1 MCGIA
6 GAVHAPGLAPPSRE
20 LLARMA
26 ERLHHRGPD
35 GSGVHVDGNAGLAH
49 RRLSIIDLTGG
60 AQPMCTE
67 DGDLSIVF
75 NGEMYN
81 FQIVR
86 ADLESRGHTFRTQ
99 SDTEVILAAYREW
112 GRACITRFNGMFALA
127 LWDRTRRCLF
137 AARDRLGKKPFYYA
151 ASEKRLLFA
160 SELKAL
166 LEVPDLAR
174 DVNPAALHEF
184 LSRSIIGGGRTIYRD
199 VRSLPPGHMLEWRE
213 GALTIERYWTLRF
226 EPDDPARA
234 EDDYLEE
241 LTERLRESVRL
252 RMISD
257 VPLGAFLS
265 GGIDS
270 SIVVALMASLSS
282 RPVKTFTIGF
292 DEPGYNEIEDAR
304 VVARHLGTD
313 HAEHVVKPDAI
324 GILGD
329 LAWHYDEPF
338 GDSSMIPTY
347 YVCAMARREAT
358 VALSGDGG
366 DEVFAG
372 YVRYRR
378 ALEARRWSRIPSWV
392 RRGLVG
398 PVAAALPMEAP
409 ARNFLHA
416 IAHHRPEAPG
426 YHLGIYPYIR
436 EDLLAPEFKRQ
447 AAAAWAAEPAVPAAA
462 PLPDDLVTRLQAM
475 DTAAYL
481 PEDILVKVDRASM
494 AHSLEVRAPFLDHN
508 LVEFMA
514 RVPRSLK
521 LRDGVSKYLLRR
533 LGRRLLPESV
543 FTKPKQGFAVPKGSW
558 FQRELRS
565 VARERLLDPRA
576 LSRGYFRPK
585 KVEMI
590 LRAHDAGTRD
600 YSDWIWCLLVL
611 EEWHRTFLDPDTRRV

>member
-1 MCGIA
+1 MF
-6 GAVHAPGLAPPSRE
+6 S
-20 LLARMA
+20 
-26 ERLHHRGPD
+26 
-35 GSGVHVDGNAGLAH
+35 
-49 RRLSIIDLTGG
+49 
-60 AQPMCTE
+60 E
-67 DGDLSIVF
+67 DGALSIVF

-81 FQIVR
+81 FQSVR
-86 ADLESRGHTFRTQ
+86 ADLEARGHTFRTH
-99 SDTEVILAAYREW
+99 SDTEVILAAYRAW
-112 GRACITRFNGMFALA
+112 GADCVTRFNGMFALA
-127 LWDRTRRCLF
+127 LWDRNRRCLF

-151 ASEKRLLFA
+151 ASDKRLLFA

-174 DVNPAALHEF
+174 EVNPAALHEF

-199 VRSLPPGHMLEWRE
+199 VRALPPGHRLVWTE
-213 GALTIERYWTLRF
+213 GALRVERYWTLRF
-226 EPDDPARA
+226 EAEEPARS
-234 EDDYLEE
+234 EDEYLEE
-241 LTERLRESVRL
+241 LTEHLRESVRL

-292 DEPGYNEIEDAR
+292 DEPGYSEIEDAR

-313 HAEHVVKPDAI
+313 HTEHVVKPDAI
-324 GILGD
+324 GILGE

-378 ALEARRWSRIPSWV
+378 ALEGQRWSTIPAWV
-392 RRGLVG
+392 RKGLIG
-398 PVAAALPMEAP
+398 PLAAGLPMEAP

-416 IAHHRPEAPG
+416 LAHHRPEAPG
-426 YHLGIYPYIR
+426 YGLGMYPYIR
-436 EDLLAPEFKRQ
+436 DDLLAPEFKRQ
-447 AAAAWAAEPAVPAAA
+447 AAAAWKAEPVVAPAA
-462 PLPDDLVTRLQAM
+462 PLPADLVTRLQAM

-494 AHSLEVRAPFLDHN
+494 AHSLEVRAPFLDYK

-543 FTKPKQGFAVPKGSW
+543 FTKAKQGFAVPKGAW
-558 FQRELRS
+558 FKRELRT

-576 LSRGYFRPK
+576 RTRGYFRSG
-585 KVEMI
+585 KVERI
-590 LRAHDAGTRD
+590 LRAHESGARD